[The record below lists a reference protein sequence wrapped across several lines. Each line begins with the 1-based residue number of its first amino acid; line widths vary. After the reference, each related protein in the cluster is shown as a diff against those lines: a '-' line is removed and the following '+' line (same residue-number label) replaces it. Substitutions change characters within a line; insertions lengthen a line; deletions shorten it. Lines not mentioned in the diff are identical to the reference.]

1 MPTILI
7 TGTSSGIGAEAVRV
21 FAAAGWNVAATSR
34 RAETRF
40 PDWPG
45 VAVLRLVLEEPEAC
59 RQAVAQ
65 AVERFG
71 GLDLL
76 VNNAGHCL
84 MGPLEATGLER
95 VRRQFEVNLFG
106 LIGLTQAA
114 LPHLRRAGGGIINV
128 ASVAAENGYP
138 FGSAY
143 SASKAAV
150 MALTEGL
157 NVELAPVGVFAKAV
171 LPGLTATDIFTKL
184 DLPTAMPAEYLPHWR
199 RFLALQGGQKG
210 FDPALV
216 ARVILEAATDGRA
229 DKVRYYPTP
238 DARLI
243 PLARRMLG
251 QAGYWRSFRR
261 ALLEG
266 PSPLQR
272 WMAPRG
278 THAVKLRIPEIPGG

>member
-7 TGTSSGIGAEAVRV
+7 TGTSSGIGAAAVRV

-34 RAETRF
+34 RAETSF
-40 PDWPG
+40 PDWPR
-45 VAVLRLVLEEPEAC
+45 VAVLRLVLEEPDAC
-59 RQAVAQ
+59 RDVVAQ

-95 VRRQFEVNLFG
+95 VRRQFEVNVFG

-114 LPHLRRAGGGIINV
+114 LPHLRRAQGGIINV
-128 ASVAAENGYP
+128 ASISADNGYP
-138 FGSAY
+138 FASAY

-157 NVELAPVGVFAKAV
+157 NVELGPVGVFAKAV

-184 DLPTAMPAEYLPHWR
+184 DLPEAMPAEYLPLWR
-199 RFLALQGGQKG
+199 RFLALQGAQKG

-229 DKVRYYPTP
+229 DRVRYYPTP
-238 DARLI
+238 DARLVPI
-243 PLARRMLG
+243 ARRMLG
-251 QAGYWRSFRR
+251 QGGYWRSFRR

-266 PSPLQR
+266 PGRLQR

-278 THAVKLRIPEIPGG
+278 THAVKLRIPEIQAR